1 MEAATRSVLAAQGAA
16 PALQLA
22 LEREYRVTLDADGAL
37 RPGLYFIRLT
47 QGVRVLNSRVAI
59 LH

>member
-1 MEAATRSVLAAQGAA
+1 MLAAQGAA